1 MTEGKLLGVCAWLAD
16 RFDIDVS
23 MLRLIFVI
31 ATIVGVGSPILI
43 YLILGCF
50 LDSIGMVLLT
60 VPVIFPIIV
69 NLGAGPETGSAGAI
83 KTSELPVLPFQP
95 APTLSPMMGMKFFM
109 VIRFDC
115 LERVPFPL

>member
-43 YLILGCF
+43 YLILA
-50 LDSIGMVLLT
+50 LVK
-60 VPVIFPIIV
+60 P
-69 NLGAGPETGSAGAI
+69 
-83 KTSELPVLPFQP
+83 K
-95 APTLSPMMGMKFFM
+95 
-109 VIRFDC
+109 
-115 LERVPFPL
+115 